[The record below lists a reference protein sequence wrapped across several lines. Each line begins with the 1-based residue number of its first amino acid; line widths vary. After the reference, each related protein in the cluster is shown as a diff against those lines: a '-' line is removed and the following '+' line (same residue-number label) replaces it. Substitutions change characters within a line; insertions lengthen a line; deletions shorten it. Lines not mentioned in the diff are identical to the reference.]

1 VKLITK
7 FLANRLQK
15 VITHLIHKNQYG
27 FIKDRSIEECLAWAF
42 EYLYLCKQTRKEM
55 VIIKLDFEKAFD
67 KLEHEV
73 IIQVLKHKGFGQKW
87 QNWIRMIM
95 ESETSS
101 ILLNG
106 VLGKTFHCR
115 RGVRQGD
122 PLSPLLFVLA
132 VDMLQSIM
140 NSAMHRGL
148 LNLPIPERCGSDFP
162 IVQYGDDTLM
172 VLEAC
177 PKQMV
182 DLKALL
188 NTFAE
193 STGLRVNY
201 HKSSIYQI
209 NVMPER
215 MEHLANT
222 FSCQIGTFP
231 VPYLGLPMGLTK
243 PRVED
248 FLPLVQRIER
258 RLSSTSTF
266 LTQARLD
273 VWKWLIQFSPYC

>member
-1 VKLITK
+1 
-7 FLANRLQK
+7 
-15 VITHLIHKNQYG
+15 
-27 FIKDRSIEECLAWAF
+27 
-42 EYLYLCKQTRKEM
+42 M

-95 ESETSS
+95 ESGTSS

-106 VLGKTFHCR
+106 VPGKTFHCR

-148 LNLPIPERCGSDFP
+148 LNLPIPERCGSDFS

-222 FSCQIGTFP
+222 FGCQIGTFP

-258 RLSSTSTF
+258 RLSSTSNF